1 MSDTCEPYVP
11 HSRCY
16 RNALNSS
23 SAFLS
28 RGRQRVRSPP
38 LCGGLH
44 SSAPLLLLH
53 HQIRIPP
60 APTETLPLPPSRPF
74 SSKPATACC
83 TVTGSSYF
91 ENCVGR
97 VYMYVHHTREFLRP
111 SRLLSLQH
119 KHMQHATCNLGV
131 KCTLMLSFSHAVCC
145 PREGGQVGAVYIHT
159 PAC

>member
-97 VYMYVHHTREFLRP
+97 VYMYIIHESFSAPLACCHATY
-111 SRLLSLQH
+111 
-119 KHMQHATCNLGV
+119 ATCNMQL

-145 PREGGQVGAVYIHT
+145 PREGGQVGAVYI
-159 PAC
+159 